1 MTSRALIS
9 SLRPTQWVKNLL
21 LFAALVFSKN
31 LADFSKGLSVLWA
44 FLLFCLLSSGTYLI
58 NDLFDL
64 REDQKHPLKSKRP
77 LSSGKMKR
85 STAVLLAAILVLL
98 SLGLCFRLHT
108 NIGLLALIYFLM
120 NLAYSAYLKRVV
132 ILDVM
137 LVAFGFVLR
146 AVAGAVVIEVEISSW
161 LLICTILIALFLA
174 LSKRRHELVIL
185 AQNST
190 DHRRVL
196 GEYSPYFLDQMIAV
210 VTASTLMS
218 YTLYTLSPEVAKK
231 FGNNDLVFTIPFVL
245 YGIFR
250 YLYLVHRQAKGGS
263 PAHVLLTDRPLLL
276 NILMWFLAI
285 WIILY
290 RS

>member
-1 MTSRALIS
+1 
-9 SLRPTQWVKNLL
+9 
-21 LFAALVFSKN
+21 
-31 LADFSKGLSVLWA
+31 
-44 FLLFCLLSSGTYLI
+44 
-58 NDLFDL
+58 
-64 REDQKHPLKSKRP
+64 
-77 LSSGKMKR
+77 
-85 STAVLLAAILVLL
+85 
-98 SLGLCFRLHT
+98 
-108 NIGLLALIYFLM
+108 
-120 NLAYSAYLKRVV
+120 V

-174 LSKRRHELVIL
+174 LSKRRHELEAL
-185 AQNST
+185 T
-190 DHRRVL
+190 DESAGHRRVL
-196 GEYSPYFLDQMIAV
+196 GEYSPYFLDQMIGV

-218 YTLYTLSPEVAKK
+218 YTLYTLSPEVARK
-231 FGNNDLVFTIPFVL
+231 FGNNHLMFTIPLVL

-276 NILMWFLAI
+276 DILLWFVSV